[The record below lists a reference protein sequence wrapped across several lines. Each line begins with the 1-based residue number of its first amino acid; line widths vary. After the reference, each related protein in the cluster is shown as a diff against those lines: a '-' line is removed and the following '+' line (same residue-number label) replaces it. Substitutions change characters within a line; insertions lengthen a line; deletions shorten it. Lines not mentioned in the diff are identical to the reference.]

1 MCTVASCIKKFKA
14 TSPDSH
20 GAENPRYLIYEC
32 MHEKRFP
39 FRISTSHHSLTL
51 AAKSNH
57 NELGIDQN
65 EIPENSMDPLL
76 SAQTIA
82 EQSRAV
88 ARALP
93 LLGNL
98 RPDVLLPV
106 VVQPQLVPGTAYTP
120 PYHGAEPGSSDPV
133 LGSFLRGR

>member
-1 MCTVASCIKKFKA
+1 MLAL
-14 TSPDSH
+14 SH
-20 GAENPRYLIYEC
+20 V
-32 MHEKRFP
+32 
-39 FRISTSHHSLTL
+39 

-65 EIPENSMDPLL
+65 EFQENAIDPLL

-88 ARALP
+88 AHALP

-98 RPDVLLPV
+98 RPDALLPV
-106 VVQPQLVPGTAYTP
+106 VVQPQLVPGTVYTP
-120 PYHGAEPGSSDPV
+120 PYNGAEPGRS
-133 LGSFLRGR
+133 

>member
-1 MCTVASCIKKFKA
+1 MLALSRV
-14 TSPDSH
+14 
-20 GAENPRYLIYEC
+20 
-32 MHEKRFP
+32 
-39 FRISTSHHSLTL
+39 

-57 NELGIDQN
+57 NEFGIDQN
-65 EIPENSMDPLL
+65 EFQENTSDPLL
-76 SAQTIA
+76 SAHTIA

-98 RPDVLLPV
+98 RPDALLPV

-120 PYHGAEPGSSDPV
+120 PYSGAEPGRSDPV
-133 LGSFLRGR
+133 LGSL

>member
-1 MCTVASCIKKFKA
+1 MLAL
-14 TSPDSH
+14 SH
-20 GAENPRYLIYEC
+20 V
-32 MHEKRFP
+32 
-39 FRISTSHHSLTL
+39 

-65 EIPENSMDPLL
+65 EFQENAIDPLL

-88 ARALP
+88 AHALP

-98 RPDVLLPV
+98 RPDALLPV
-106 VVQPQLVPGTAYTP
+106 VVQPQLVPGTVYTP
-120 PYHGAEPGSSDPV
+120 PYNGAEPGRSYPV

>member
-1 MCTVASCIKKFKA
+1 MICCA
-14 TSPDSH
+14 
-20 GAENPRYLIYEC
+20 R
-32 MHEKRFP
+32 
-39 FRISTSHHSLTL
+39 SLTL